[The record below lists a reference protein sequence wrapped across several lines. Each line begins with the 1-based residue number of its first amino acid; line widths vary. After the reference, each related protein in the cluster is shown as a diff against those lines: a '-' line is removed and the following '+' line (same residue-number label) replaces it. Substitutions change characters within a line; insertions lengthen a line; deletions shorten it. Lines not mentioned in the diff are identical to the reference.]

1 MKIRLGLWLL
11 SIRDAFV
18 SLLPLTLFGVAATLL
33 RHFPGGL
40 DWLYPSASFA
50 ASWEASLEQIIAASH
65 GVFGL
70 ALAVA
75 VALHLVPRLP
85 SLQDP
90 DDNPPPMMVGAAAL
104 VNFMLC
110 SMGLSLGGGGAMGYE
125 AMLLGI
131 IVGLGTAEL
140 LRWSAGQRW
149 LMFVDVPVD
158 ADKSLIHA
166 LRFCTP
172 VIFCGI
178 FILLPASALSG
189 LSLLAPVLAVLADWL
204 AVSVLGEYLATS
216 VAILV
221 NQAFWS
227 IGVHGGHLLD
237 LYAGDFFV
245 APGLAPDGQL
255 AWRPLVDSFVLLG
268 GSGATL
274 GLIVAI
280 RLAAAGGAQWRIAR
294 LGLLP
299 SMFNI
304 NEVIL
309 FGLPVVLSPR
319 YLVPF
324 ILVPL
329 ALGLLTLF
337 AVNGG
342 LFELQAVSIP
352 WTTPP
357 LISGWLLSGS
367 WRGVL
372 WQVMEIGLATL
383 FYLPFVRRAEAG
395 RAASHARLLGE
406 VIEAVRTEAPVRA
419 MVIRR
424 RDELGIMGR
433 ILLAALR
440 ADIRKGALSMC
451 YQPKHDRA
459 GALVG
464 LEALV
469 RWNSRKFGPIPA
481 QVAVNLAEDG
491 GCIRELGYWVINTAC
506 AAKARWNALGHGELT
521 LAINVS
527 PSQLGDPGFAGQLA
541 LTLQAHGLNC
551 HEIEIEITESQA
563 IPDEASTN
571 TTLQAL
577 SENGVRL
584 SMDDFGMGY
593 SSLLHLRR
601 FGIHSIKIDGSLTRD
616 LQGNPANA
624 DIIRAICALG
634 KARQVEV
641 VAEFVETREQMQ
653 ALINMGCDVFQGY
666 LYSPPLTEAACLE
679 YFERCRMASIG
690 CDSGADHAD
699 QKQKLA

>member
-1 MKIRLGLWLL
+1 MKIRFGLWLL
-11 SIRDAFV
+11 SVRDAFV

-70 ALAVA
+70 ALGVA

-85 SLQDP
+85 SLQNP

-178 FILLPASALSG
+178 FILLLASALSG

-237 LYAGDFFV
+237 LYAVDFFV

-274 GLIVAI
+274 GL
-280 RLAAAGGAQWRIAR
+280 
-294 LGLLP
+294 LP
-299 SMFNI
+299 SLFNI

-367 WRGVL
+367 WRGAL

-383 FYLPFVRRAEAG
+383 FYLPFVRRAEAV
-395 RAASHARLLGE
+395 RAASHARLFGE
-406 VIEAVRTEAPVRA
+406 VLEAVRTEAPVRA

-440 ADIRKGALSMC
+440 TDIRKGALSMC

-459 GALVG
+459 GNLVG

-506 AAKARWNALGHGELT
+506 AAKARWNALGYGELT

-527 PSQLGDPGFAGQLA
+527 PSQLADPGFAGQLTLA
-541 LTLQAHGLNC
+541 LQAHGLNC

-653 ALINMGCDVFQGY
+653 ALIDMGCDVFQGY

-699 QKQKLA
+699 QKQRLA